1 MARYNAETGP
11 TNAEIVAYW
20 TAHAKEE
27 CFAVDW
33 SEAHE
38 RCWRCAYKSKLQRC
52 HIVPASRDGAFVPSN
67 VVLLCGRCHRDAP
80 NCTDSRLMWTW
91 MRSTCV
97 PLYETFLVSRGIQ
110 EYHRMFGRYPFASL
124 TPEDLTSPLF
134 KQILDEERQETVIHW
149 GEGRRNP
156 ATLASIYA
164 RTEERFTGKCLV
176 PASQSVDAEV
186 LRSIMFNPAFADL
199 LAILPNT

>member
-1 MARYNAETGP
+1 
-11 TNAEIVAYW
+11 
-20 TAHAKEE
+20 
-27 CFAVDW
+27 
-33 SEAHE
+33 
-38 RCWRCAYKSKLQRC
+38 
-52 HIVPASRDGAFVPSN
+52 
-67 VVLLCGRCHRDAP
+67 
-80 NCTDSRLMWTW
+80 
-91 MRSTCV
+91 
-97 PLYETFLVSRGIQ
+97 
-110 EYHRMFGRYPFASL
+110 MFGRYPFASL